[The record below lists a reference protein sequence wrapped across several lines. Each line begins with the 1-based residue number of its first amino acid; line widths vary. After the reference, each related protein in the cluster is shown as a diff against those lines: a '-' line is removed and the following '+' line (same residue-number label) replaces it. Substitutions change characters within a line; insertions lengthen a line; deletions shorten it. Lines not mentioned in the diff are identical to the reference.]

1 MKEGKKEKKKVLPVF
16 APSAIPN
23 GTNDPATQE
32 QSPKDSEKSTGV
44 PEEESD
50 SKKSQQRSLN
60 GFLDLSRSQST
71 SSLGDE
77 KRYQRY
83 QRTLTDEFNQ
93 KLDENVKFKVCFC
106 IFTLFL
112 EMFL

>member
-23 GTNDPATQE
+23 GANDPLTQE
-32 QSPKDSEKSTGV
+32 KSPKDSEKSTEV
-44 PEEESD
+44 PEEESA
-50 SKKSQQRSLN
+50 SEKSQQQNLN
-60 GFLDLSRSQST
+60 GPERFRRSTST
-71 SSLGDE
+71 SSFGDE

-83 QRTLTDEFNQ
+83 QRTLTDEFRN
-93 KLDENVKFKVCFC
+93 KLDENVKFKVFFC

-112 EMFL
+112 KVLL